1 MQITLFTL
9 KSMQM
14 APPSSN
20 DLIFLKKYE
29 ICCVELGVNLNDIKS
44 SAVLQ
49 PLTSDRPK
57 NPAKNP
63 PTKYG
68 GPRSPVRNLFL
79 YYLSIFY
86 SSNFS
91 FYIFSC
97 IQKKTVTPEV

>member
-1 MQITLFTL
+1 MLTQCSLL
-9 KSMQM
+9 KYLRPLSMQM
-14 APPSSN
+14 LAHPQIARRSSN
-20 DLIFLKKYE
+20 KYD

-68 GPRSPVRNLFL
+68 RPNSPVRDLLL
-79 YYLSIFY
+79 Y
-86 SSNFS
+86 
-91 FYIFSC
+91 
-97 IQKKTVTPEV
+97 